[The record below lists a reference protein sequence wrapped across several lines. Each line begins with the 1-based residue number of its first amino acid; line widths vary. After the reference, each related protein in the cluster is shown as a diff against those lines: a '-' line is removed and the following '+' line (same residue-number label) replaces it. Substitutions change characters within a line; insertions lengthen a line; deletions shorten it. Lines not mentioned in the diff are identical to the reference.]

1 MAKKV
6 KEVAQVAPAE
16 VKEVAQVEATLIDK
30 KAVVVIIGEEK
41 GSLITGKEFTVSGDV
56 ANVLIAKGYAKLKTI

>member
-6 KEVAQVAPAE
+6 KEVAQAAPVE

-41 GSLITGKEFTVSGDV
+41 GSLATGKEFTVSGDV